1 MDKDSLPAY
10 WRYYRQPGDDT
21 NNPKRPS
28 YALVTACEQAKL
40 FRVVHDT
47 INVYCGARGRVT
59 AAAVIGCYKRF
70 SEWKANLPSQV
81 SGTDE
86 ESQPLP
92 HVLCLQY
99 VSSIK
104 LYIRD

>member
-1 MDKDSLPAY
+1 
-10 WRYYRQPGDDT
+10 
-21 NNPKRPS
+21 
-28 YALVTACEQAKL
+28 VTACEQAKL
-40 FRVVHDT
+40 FRIVHDT

-70 SEWKANLPSQV
+70 LNWKANLSEAV
-81 SGTDE
+81 RHVDE

-99 VSSIK
+99 VF
-104 LYIRD
+104 R